1 MNTINRI
8 YRVPYMK
15 DKFSYVGLLRNE
27 KRFNINDKV
36 FFSINGSEIAF
47 GRIVGVELPPVD
59 NPEYLYKIELPEEL
73 IKQRMEHKEFYEGK
87 EIDKVILNC
96 ESIFSTV
103 QEAKESALANL
114 ERMARIQQREIEKY
128 FGQFSELS
136 QDNR

>member
-1 MNTINRI
+1 MSTINQI

-36 FFSINGSEIAF
+36 FFSINKNEIAF

-73 IKQRMEHKEFYEGK
+73 VRQRMEFEQFYKGE
-87 EIDKVILNC
+87 EINKVTLDC

-103 QEAKESALANL
+103 QEAKESALKNL
-114 ERMARIQQREIEKY
+114 ERMEKLQREEIERY

-136 QDNR
+136 